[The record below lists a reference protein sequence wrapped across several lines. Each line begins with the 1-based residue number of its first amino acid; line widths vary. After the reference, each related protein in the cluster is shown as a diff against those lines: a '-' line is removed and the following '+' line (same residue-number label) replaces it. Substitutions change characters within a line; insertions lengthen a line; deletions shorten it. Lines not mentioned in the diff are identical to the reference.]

1 MNDFFFLVMI
11 IFFADCILQQ
21 LLEVSYIEE
30 TISLS
35 FYKS

>member
-1 MNDFFFLVMI
+1 MSDFSSLVMI

-30 TISLS
+30 ITSLS
-35 FYKS
+35 FYES

>member
-1 MNDFFFLVMI
+1 MSDLSFLVMI
-11 IFFADCILQQ
+11 ISFADCILQQ

-30 TISLS
+30 TTSLS